1 MLWMIC
7 SRLIDTEKICLPACS
22 TSWYFFTCALF
33 YFYNCTSFFVLLFGH
48 FSTDYSLLSPA
59 RDDFFSGCEP

>member
-1 MLWMIC
+1 
-7 SRLIDTEKICLPACS
+7 
-22 TSWYFFTCALF
+22 LF